1 MDSIKAIQQLS
12 NIIKSGASNQ
22 NVSSVDF
29 KELLIDS
36 LEKVNQDQLYA
47 DEMDEALVLGE
58 TDNIHEVMI
67 ASQKAEVSLTFA
79 VEVRNKI
86 LEAYKELMRI
96 QM

>member
-1 MDSIKAIQQLS
+1 MDSIKAVQLS
-12 NIIKSGASNQ
+12 NIIKSGASTDQ
-22 NVSSVDF
+22 VSSVDF

-36 LEKVNQDQLYA
+36 LEKVNQDQVYA
-47 DEMDEALVLGE
+47 NEMDEALVLGE

>member
-1 MDSIKAIQQLS
+1 MESIKAIQTGNVLKVGQS
-12 NIIKSGASNQ
+12 DQ
-22 NVSSVDF
+22 NVKKVDF
-29 KELLIDS
+29 KELLINS

-47 DEMDEALVLGE
+47 DEMDTKLVTGE
-58 TDNIHEVMI
+58 VDNIHEVMI

-86 LEAYKELMRI
+86 LDAYKEIMRL

>member
-1 MDSIKAIQQLS
+1 MDSIKAVQLS
-12 NIIKSGASNQ
+12 NIIKSGASTDQ
-22 NVSSVDF
+22 VSSVDF

-36 LEKVNQDQLYA
+36 LEKVNQDQIYA
-47 DEMDEALVLGE
+47 NEMDEALVLGE

>member
-1 MDSIKAIQQLS
+1 MDSIKAVQIG
-12 NIIKSGASNQ
+12 NIIKSGASTDQ
-22 NVSSVDF
+22 VSKIDF

-36 LEKVNQDQLYA
+36 LEKVNQDQINA
-47 DEMDEALVLGE
+47 NKMDEALVLGE